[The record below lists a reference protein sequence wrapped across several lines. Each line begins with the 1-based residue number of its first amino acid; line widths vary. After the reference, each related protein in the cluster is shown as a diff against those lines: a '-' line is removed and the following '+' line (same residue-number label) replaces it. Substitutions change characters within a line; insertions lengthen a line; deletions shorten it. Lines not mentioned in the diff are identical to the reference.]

1 MANWS
6 RDSVLKFI
14 ELYKS
19 YECLWRIKSKEY
31 SNRILKD
38 KAYVEMVHFVKEID
52 SSANRETVTKK
63 INALRTNFRKEL
75 KKVES
80 SKTSGAGEEDIYV
93 PKLWY
98 YHELMFLRD
107 QELPRSAI
115 SNIGARHQP
124 MAGSLPQIEDTE
136 GNVLV
141 SRHIF

>member
-1 MANWS
+1 M
-6 RDSVLKFI
+6 
-14 ELYKS
+14 
-19 YECLWRIKSKEY
+19 
-31 SNRILKD
+31 
-38 KAYVEMVHFVKEID
+38 
-52 SSANRETVTKK
+52 
-63 INALRTNFRKEL
+63 
-75 KKVES
+75 
-80 SKTSGAGEEDIYV
+80 

>member
-1 MANWS
+1 MASWS

-38 KAYVEMVHFVKEID
+38 KAYVEMIHFVKEID
-52 SSANRETVTKK
+52 SSANHETVTKK

-93 PKLWY
+93 PKLRY
-98 YHELMFLRD
+98 YHELFLRD

-115 SNIGARHQP
+115 SNISARHQP
-124 MAGSLPQIEDTE
+124 MPGSLQQREDTDW
-136 GNVLV
+136 N
-141 SRHIF
+141 IC

>member
-1 MANWS
+1 MASWS
-6 RDSVLKFI
+6 KDSVLKFI

-31 SNRILKD
+31 SNTILKD

-80 SKTSGAGEEDIYV
+80 SKTSGAGEEGIYV

-98 YHELMFLRD
+98 YHELVFLRD

-115 SNIGARHQP
+115 SNTGAKHQP
-124 MAGSLPQIEDTE
+124 MPGSLQQREDTE
-136 GNVLV
+136 GNFLV

>member
-1 MANWS
+1 MASWS

-63 INALRTNFRKEL
+63 NQCPPDQFSKGTEKGREL
-75 KKVES
+75 K
-80 SKTSGAGEEDIYV
+80 
-93 PKLWY
+93 
-98 YHELMFLRD
+98 
-107 QELPRSAI
+107 
-115 SNIGARHQP
+115 
-124 MAGSLPQIEDTE
+124 
-136 GNVLV
+136 NVWCRRRGDLCA
-141 SRHIF
+141 